1 MAITRP
7 SADRQLTAPS
17 AAQCPMCT
25 QPVSM
30 QSVLRMSEGD
40 AKEWLDKQQRQ
51 AHGAKKAS

>member
-1 MAITRP
+1 
-7 SADRQLTAPS
+7 
-17 AAQCPMCT
+17 MCT